1 MNNDEAKNKKWYD
14 IGKISYSNIP
24 DYIGV
29 FLQVTELNYN
39 RIVENIKYILK
50 DPKTFEE
57 NRDKILFHI
66 IENKEKIPVNVG
78 QNIKSITNLT
88 HVLHI
93 IYTMDNVISLTMLY
107 DSKYPTEVPVRFN
120 LPNILSDEFKKN
132 CKGKNKL

>member
-1 MNNDEAKNKKWYD
+1 MNNEAKNKKWYD

-29 FLQVTELNYN
+29 FFQVTEINYN
-39 RIVENIKYILK
+39 RIVETIKYTLK

-57 NRDKILFHI
+57 DRDKFLFHI
-66 IENKEKIPVNVG
+66 IENKEKIPILG
-78 QNIKSITNLT
+78 QNIKTITNIT

-93 IYTMDNVISLTMLY
+93 IYTMNNVISLTMLY

-120 LPNILSDEFKKN
+120 LPDNLSDEFKIN
-132 CKGKNKL
+132 CKGYKPV